1 MNKSYDELI
10 KLNTYAERFRYLK
23 LNGSVG
29 SETFG
34 EERHLNQQFYTSPEW
49 KEVRRYIL
57 IRDMG
62 CDLGLHGYEID
73 GPIYVHHINPITADD
88 IINRRPTIVDV
99 NNLICVSMGTHNALH
114 YGDMSW
120 INNMDIVERR
130 PGDTCPWRLV

>member
-1 MNKSYDELI
+1 MNKTYNELI

-23 LNGSVG
+23 LSAKIG

-34 EERHLNQQFYTSPEW
+34 EDRYLNQQFYASQEW
-49 KEVRRYIL
+49 KEARRYVI

-62 CDLGLHGYEID
+62 CDLGLKGYEIQ

-88 IINRRPTIVDV
+88 IINNRPNIVDV

-114 YGDMSW
+114 YGDMTW
-120 INNMDIVERR
+120 IDNMEIVERK
-130 PGDTCPWRLV
+130 PFDTCPWR